1 MGISPPPLPFSAGCG
16 CPLHHQALLVA
27 RGRTLSLQP
36 RRPLLLLSSANSPS
50 SRSPGTHTAPSALLS
65 LQVNSHRHRH
75 QYHFFSDNSQTQSSS
90 PAVTSSRSLCPLG
103 SAAGL
108 SQGLLPWPLCFS
120 FPPLIIHRGV
130 GADRSRLCVFLSP
143 SSFSLLSAQMWS
155 SQPVPGWSDCHPP
168 LLPTSGL
175 WPHCPTGFMN
185 TPHSLPPQGLCMRCV
200 LWSVSFLFFLH
211 QANAERSFRFSS
223 NITFPRK
230 FVLGQSLPLPF

>member
-120 FPPLIIHRGV
+120 FPL
-130 GADRSRLCVFLSP
+130 
-143 SSFSLLSAQMWS
+143 SSFTGELELTGPGFASFCPLAVSLCSQHKCGAPSQSLGGQTAIHLS
-155 SQPVPGWSDCHPP
+155 C
-168 LLPTSGL
+168 
-175 WPHCPTGFMN
+175 
-185 TPHSLPPQGLCMRCV
+185 PPQGSGHTAPPV
-200 LWSVSFLFFLH
+200 L
-211 QANAERSFRFSS
+211 
-223 NITFPRK
+223 
-230 FVLGQSLPLPF
+230 